1 MSWEPQIFRTVDL
14 GYEQLLVI
22 ESHRGAVI
30 RVLHGGVWLTEEG
43 MARDVFAQGGDE
55 VLIEGEG
62 RAVVEGLGATRVELV
77 RPVGPM
83 ASVGQLIARLYH
95 RAARAMNALRTRDQL
110 GQTCAEPT
118 A

>member
-1 MSWEPQIFRTVDL
+1 MSWEPQVIRTVDL

-22 ESHRGAVI
+22 EAQRGAVI

-43 MARDVFAQGGDE
+43 LGRDIFAESGDQ
-55 VLIEGEG
+55 VLIEGDG

-77 RPVGPM
+77 RSTGSI
-83 ASVGQLIARLYH
+83 AAAGQRFKLYFN
-95 RAARAMNALRTRDQL
+95 RAARALRSLRTRDQL
-110 GQTCAEPT
+110 GRTCAEPS